1 MGGKIMSIAEE
12 LKSQVDDI
20 KAQVAAGTMSS
31 EDGAALLSELN
42 DTYKANGQ
50 ADAEIAVRYLIA
62 AIQVLS
68 KVA

>member
-1 MGGKIMSIAEE
+1 MSIAEE

-50 ADAEIAVRYLIA
+50 ADAEIVVRYLVD
-62 AIQVLS
+62 AIKILS

>member
-1 MGGKIMSIAEE
+1 MSIAEE

-42 DTYKANGQ
+42 DTYKANGP
-50 ADAEIAVRYLIA
+50 ADAEIASRYLVA
-62 AIQVLS
+62 ARQVLS
-68 KVA
+68 TIA